1 MKPADPKMGGPV
13 ATGGD
18 RVPRVLVL
26 GSSGFIGSRVVA
38 SLGSSGRA
46 QVVALSRK
54 PVARLRDNNAT
65 TATADISVPGSLRR
79 FLTGADVVIHAASY
93 VGSEPRLAHAIN
105 EAGTGNVVEQCREAG
120 VARLIY
126 VSTCSV
132 YGSGPHRGILEDGA
146 EYHPASPASASRAA
160 AEQLVLGY
168 GGEVVRPNLVFGAG
182 DRWLVPGLLKL
193 MKVAGGWPG
202 DGSALLSIIGVTALG
217 RLISGLALADPQ
229 PGQAFHAAYPEPV
242 RVSFLVESVARAF
255 GVDCPTFLGDDERAG
270 PLLRAAGLSAH
281 QIDLVTKDHWY
292 SSEGLWRIS
301 GLEPGTFR
309 GSLGEFSSAY
319 HPSQVSDPR

>member
-1 MKPADPKMGGPV
+1 MP
-13 ATGGD
+13 TGVG

-38 SLGSSGRA
+38 SLGNSGRA
-46 QVVALSRK
+46 HVVALSRK
-54 PVARLRDNNAT
+54 PVAGLRDNNAT

-79 FLTGADVVIHAASY
+79 ILTGADVVIHAASY
-93 VGSEPRLAHAIN
+93 VGSEPRLAHAVN
-105 EAGTGNVVEQCREAG
+105 EAGTGNVIEQCREAG
-120 VARLIY
+120 VPRLIY

-132 YGSGPHRGILEDGA
+132 YGSGPHRGIRESEAG
-146 EYHPASPASASRAA
+146 YHPASAASASRAV

-168 GGEVVRPNLVFGAG
+168 GGEIVRPSLVFGAG

-202 DGSALLSIIGVTALG
+202 DGSALLSIIDVAALG
-217 RLISGLALADPQ
+217 RLISGLALTDPQ
-229 PGQAFHAAYPEPV
+229 PGRAFHAAYPEPV
-242 RVSFLVESVARAF
+242 RVSFLVESVARIL
-255 GVDCPTFLGDDERAG
+255 GEDCPTFLGDNERAG
-270 PLLRAAGLSAH
+270 QALRAAGFSAH

-292 SSEGLWRIS
+292 SSGDLWRIS
-301 GLEPGTFR
+301 GLEPETFG

-319 HPSQVSDPR
+319 EPSGGADPR